1 MNKLTISLRITQLIL
16 LLQIAL
22 LAFTTLNR
30 PDMDLTDMGVLGT
43 GIFLSLFKAL
53 PFLILLPG
61 VMRGSAKTISWL
73 AYVLMLFFI
82 IWVLAAFGKE
92 GSLTGKIGTFMTL
105 LQFVSASMYVRWEKR
120 QPKAEA

>member
-1 MNKLTISLRITQLIL
+1 MNKLNLSLRITQVIL

-22 LAFTTLNR
+22 LTFTTLQR
-30 PDMDLTDMGVLGT
+30 PDMDLGNPSVLGA
-43 GIFLSLFKAL
+43 GILLSLFKTL

-92 GSLTGKIGTFMTL
+92 GSLSGKIGTCLTL
-105 LQFVSASMYVRWEKR
+105 IQFVTASLYVRWEKR
-120 QPKAEA
+120 QPAA